1 MARMMTSEEA
11 ASRLG
16 VKVTTLYVY
25 VSRGLLESHP
35 DPGSRR
41 SLFAVEDVE
50 RLAARSRGG
59 RRVESRLAVVTTSI
73 TLLDE
78 RGPVYRGRPATELAT
93 TEPFERVAELL
104 WRHDDRDPGPSDPRP
119 SDTRP
124 SDTGRSDTGLSDAG
138 PSHAGPS
145 DAGPSDAGADWSPC
159 ELEVP
164 DGLRWRDRLPWT
176 TVMSG
181 AHDAFRADLRPVAV
195 ARAARTLVASL
206 VASLGAPGRAVA
218 TPVLVLDDGTRIDGS
233 LAGRLTAAL
242 APDAAPEQLA
252 EVTGAVNAAMVL
264 LADHELATST
274 LAVRVAAS
282 TRADVYDA
290 VLSGLGTSAGTL
302 HSAASDLALE
312 LLGAA
317 GSDGAEVAMGDA
329 LRRWGTVP
337 GFGHGAYPE
346 GDPRAIQLLGIVAAL
361 GDERHRE
368 LVQQLVDTAAGRGL
382 PPANIDFA
390 LAALGSAIGAPAG
403 AMPTLFSIARVA
415 GWVAHYLEEL
425 GERPLRFRARAI
437 HATETS

>member
-1 MARMMTSEEA
+1 MGRMMTSEEA

-25 VSRGLLESHP
+25 VSRGLLDSHP
-35 DPGSRR
+35 DPASRR

-50 RLAARSRGG
+50 RLAARSRRG

-78 RGPVYRGRPATELAT
+78 RGPVYRGRPATELARS
-93 TEPFERVAELL
+93 EPFERVADLL
-104 WRHDDRDPGPSDPRP
+104 WG
-119 SDTRP
+119 
-124 SDTGRSDTGLSDAG
+124 DA
-138 PSHAGPS
+138 
-145 DAGPSDAGADWSPC
+145 AGAADERVEDPDWSPRP
-159 ELEVP
+159 LEVP
-164 DGLRWRDRLPWT
+164 AHLRARDRLPWA

-181 AHDAFRADLRPVAV
+181 AEDPFRADLRPPAV
-195 ARAARTLVASL
+195 ARAARTLVSTL
-206 VASLGAPGRAVA
+206 VAAMAAPTGGDGTEA
-218 TPVLVLDDGTRIDGS
+218 PDLVLADGTRLRGS
-233 LAGRLTAAL
+233 LAGRLAAAL
-242 APDAAPEQLA
+242 SPGDPRDDDPADVVA
-252 EVTGAVNAAMVL
+252 AVNAAMVL

-302 HSAASDLALE
+302 HSAASDVALE

-329 LRRWGTVP
+329 LRRWGYVP
-337 GFGHGAYPE
+337 GFGHGAYPD
-346 GDPRAIQLLGIVAAL
+346 GDPRAICLLGIVAGL
-361 GDERHRE
+361 GDDEHRA
-368 LVQQLVDTAAGRGL
+368 LVQRLVETAARQGL

-390 LAALGSAIGAPAG
+390 LAALASAIGAPPG
-403 AMPTLFSIARVA
+403 AMPALFSIARVA

-425 GERPLRFRARAI
+425 DERPLRFRARAI
-437 HATETS
+437 HATESA